1 MIKIKPIIF
10 SAAAAFVFS
19 FFTALFA
26 KSGLPVSLLKAVI
39 FALVF
44 GALAVGVQFLYANF
58 LSSGAAPQEAAE
70 DSKPV
75 GGKVDLVVSEED
87 LPEDKDGPSFFVDGK
102 HFVYNDDIKTNAA
115 AAPAPSKDP
124 ALSVERQNEALDAA
138 EKVREEKA
146 AQNIAKKAD
155 GVLAAGEGGSGSA
168 EEGGSGSAEEAK
180 PAFAPIDLAA
190 KSSEPAGQESER
202 APAAPAPSAS
212 SSVVDEL
219 DDLPDIGNLGGGSA
233 SAQEEVIEDSEFAQ
247 EGTAQPK
254 RQTEFADG
262 KVADVK
268 DAPIMAEAIRT
279 ILKNEE

>member
-58 LSSGAAPQEAAE
+58 LASGAPSQEAAVE

-102 HFVYNDDIKTNAA
+102 HVVYNDDIKTSVA

-124 ALSVERQNEALDAA
+124 ALSAERQNEALDAA

-155 GVLAAGEGGSGSA
+155 GILAAGGGD
-168 EEGGSGSAEEAK
+168 SGSAEEAK

-190 KSSEPAGQESER
+190 KSSEPAGQESDG
-202 APAAPAPSAS
+202 AAAAPAPSAS

-219 DDLPDIGNLGGGSA
+219 DDLPDIGSIGGGSA
-233 SAQEEVIEDSEFAQ
+233 SSQEEVIEDSEFAQ

-254 RQTEFADG
+254 RQTELADG

>member
-10 SAAAAFVFS
+10 SAASAFVFS

-58 LSSGAAPQEAAE
+58 LSSGAAPQEAAAE

-102 HFVYNDDIKTNAA
+102 HVVYNDDIKTNAA

-155 GVLAAGEGGSGSA
+155 GVLAAGGV
-168 EEGGSGSAEEAK
+168 GSGSAEEAK